1 MDNNTDEMS
10 ATLLYFTSDN
20 VFYIKFNKY
29 YNGIMHYDSMS
40 TADHIIKYT
49 FYIKYQLI
57 IYQISAY
64 YISNISCL
72 IIFHIF
78 ILCHPI

>member
-1 MDNNTDEMS
+1 MESCIT
-10 ATLLYFTSDN
+10 
-20 VFYIKFNKY
+20 
-29 YNGIMHYDSMS
+29 

-64 YISNISCL
+64 YISNISL
-72 IIFHIF
+72 IYYKYQLNILIYIKYQLSHYLSYLHIVPSYLKH
-78 ILCHPI
+78 IHYHLR